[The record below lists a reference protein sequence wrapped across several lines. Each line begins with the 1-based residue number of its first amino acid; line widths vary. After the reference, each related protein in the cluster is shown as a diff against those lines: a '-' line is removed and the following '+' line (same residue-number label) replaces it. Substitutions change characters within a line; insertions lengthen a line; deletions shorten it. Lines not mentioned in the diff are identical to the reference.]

1 MDVINTNS
9 LALAYMGDAVY
20 EVYIRKHLIDKGIS
34 KGDELQRQAVK
45 YVSAKGQAAALRK
58 IEDEL
63 TDDEKDIVRRAKNHK
78 MPSRPRTQD
87 LGDYKLATGL
97 EALIGAKYLM
107 NETGRLEEVIASA
120 IAAIEED
127 N

>member
-1 MDVINTNS
+1 MDVRNTNS

-20 EVYIRKHLIDKGIS
+20 EVYIRRYLIEKGIS

-45 YVSAKGQAAALRK
+45 YVSAKGQAAALHK
-58 IEDEL
+58 IEESL
-63 TDDEKDIVRRAKNHK
+63 TEEEKDIVRRAKNHK

-87 LGDYKLATGL
+87 LNDYRYATGL

-107 NETGRLEEVIASA
+107 NETGRITELMGQIVSALEEG
-120 IAAIEED
+120 